1 MLAAMRIRLAFVMLA
16 GFLGCAH
23 ATTAAPQ
30 KPAADAKAAGVAA
43 PAPTRD
49 FPRDAPYREL
59 VTALAAELVSP
70 PETSHCLLAGN
81 AQGYRFAGDASVALH
96 PLPDMVDNL
105 DDVVRDANALR
116 VLTRHGSFGSVEA
129 TLAFVALTDAPAT
142 HGAVVLAITDRALY
156 VRGTHDGTAL
166 PVRDLE
172 ELVSMLT
179 PLVKDATLYVA
190 AEPRIPLSKLYETLS
205 RLKGLPAPVV
215 LATALPSDV
224 VLPTASTAHSAPLR
238 CPDGLPETSAVTGDL
253 SVDALTRGLAPLKDQ
268 GMTCLKQ
275 ADGPGSAGGRL
286 RLALRI
292 DAHGKVSDACLVTS
306 DVEDDALAS
315 CVLGQ
320 AVALRFDAPSPQGVV
335 DAELPLAL
343 RPDSVPA
350 QPPVCP

>member
-1 MLAAMRIRLAFVMLA
+1 MLATMRIRLAFVLFA
-16 GFLGCAH
+16 GSMGCAH

-30 KPAADAKAAGVAA
+30 KPAAAKAAEA
-43 PAPTRD
+43 PAPAPSRD

-59 VTALAAELVSP
+59 VTALAAELVAP
-70 PETSHCLLAGN
+70 AETSHCLLSSN

-129 TLAFVALTDAPAT
+129 TLAFVALSEAPAT
-142 HGAVVLAITDRALY
+142 HGAVVLVITDRALY

-166 PVRDLE
+166 PVRDLD
-172 ELVSMLT
+172 ELVGMLT
-179 PLVKDATLYVA
+179 PLLKDATLYVA
-190 AEPRIPLSKLYETLS
+190 AEARTPLSKVYDTLS
-205 RLKGLPAPVV
+205 RLKALPAPVV

-238 CPDGLPETSAVTGDL
+238 CPDGLPETSADAGDL
-253 SVDALTRGLAPLKDQ
+253 SVEALTRGLEPLKTQ

-292 DAHGKVSDACLVTS
+292 DAHGKVSDACLVAS

-320 AVALRFDAPSPQGVV
+320 TASLRFDAPSPQGVV
-335 DAELPLAL
+335 DAELPLSL

-350 QPPVCP
+350 QRPVCE